1 MTQRGGSQRG
11 QLRALMKEH
20 SILRARD
27 LRELGIAGTTIKRAL
42 GDGDLVR
49 IARGLYQNPQA
60 EISSDL
66 TLAEIAKRIPRGVI
80 AMVSAL
86 AWHGLTDQMPRKTWV
101 AIGASD
107 WSPGTEHPP
116 VRVVRFADKYL
127 GQGVEHHKISG
138 VDVPIYSIPKTLAD
152 LFRNGRLVDRSV
164 AVEGLRAALE
174 QRKARPAEIADAA
187 RAGGAWR
194 IMRPYLEALTFNG

>member
-1 MTQRGGSQRG
+1 MFEGGSQRAK
-11 QLRALMKEH
+11 LRLLMTGH
-20 SILRARD
+20 SILRAQD
-27 LRELGIAGTTIKRAL
+27 LRRQNIAGATIQRAL
-42 GDGDLVR
+42 YNGDLVR
-49 IARGLYQNPQA
+49 ISRGLYQHPEA
-60 EISSDL
+60 EIRNDL
-66 TLAEIAKRIPRGVI
+66 ALAEIAKRIPKGVI
-80 AMVSAL
+80 AMASAL

-107 WSPGTEHPP
+107 WLPVSGNPP
-116 VRVVRFADKYL
+116 IRVVRFDDKYYR
-127 GQGVEHHKISG
+127 QGIEHYNISG
-138 VDVPIYSIPKTLAD
+138 VDVPIYSLPKTLAD

-164 AVEGLRAALE
+164 AIEGLRAALD